1 MMLWL
6 RAIFR
11 KENELR
17 IAIYT
22 YLNNEKQ
29 TTGELRIVNSETGLD
44 MADLEARYDAPT
56 EKLTIKTKY
65 TSQSF
70 YPYELKAEHIYA
82 EDNPDS
88 LQDAI
93 NVLNGVVDY
102 FYPEGNGV
110 YVDQV
115 EVRSR
120 ARKVKGID
128 DYKLGECVEGYPMGT
143 YRLSVRPKIEGVPIY
158 IEISRRTRINQ
169 FESDDAYFKIWKKAE
184 RIMAINDMW
193 FEYMN
198 CNSFE
203 FSGVW
208 LKKKNIFA
216 EDVPLV
222 SLETVLSVLEDKIK
236 SGNIRNVYALELG
249 YCAYASEEEIGFSKP
264 DRSDAAKIQLC
275 NRLEADE
282 KMISYLDGTC
292 RMEIEPIRKT
302 EQLEEDVPLCSFDK
316 VQSTVEKL
324 IQNGYI
330 RRVYAL
336 RFGYCCYRD
345 VEGGNVLYPV
355 WQIECDYAFD
365 PAKQLSPD
373 ESYPV
378 MERMHYS
385 TMIVNAQTGEFM
397 NPVKL
402 KDKLL
407 DAPKVTS
414 WKDVR

>member
-1 MMLWL
+1 MKKIFPDKTPEYSFIWL
-6 RAIFR
+6 
-11 KENELR
+11 E
-17 IAIYT
+17 
-22 YLNNEKQ
+22 
-29 TTGELRIVNSETGLD
+29 
-44 MADLEARYDAPT
+44 
-56 EKLTIKTKY
+56 
-65 TSQSF
+65 
-70 YPYELKAEHIYA
+70 
-82 EDNPDS
+82 
-88 LQDAI
+88 
-93 NVLNGVVDY
+93 
-102 FYPEGNGV
+102 
-110 YVDQV
+110 
-115 EVRSR
+115 
-120 ARKVKGID
+120 
-128 DYKLGECVEGYPMGT
+128 
-143 YRLSVRPKIEGVPIY
+143 
-158 IEISRRTRINQ
+158 EIS
-169 FESDDAYFKIWKKAE
+169 
-184 RIMAINDMW
+184 
-193 FEYMN
+193 
-198 CNSFE
+198 
-203 FSGVW
+203 
-208 LKKKNIFA
+208 
-216 EDVPLV
+216 EDVPCA
-222 SLETVLSVLEDKIK
+222 VLALRQKIAGIPVLMGAGDP
-236 SGNIRNVYALELG
+236 V
-249 YCAYASEEEIGFSKP
+249 AYASEEEIGFPKP

-292 RMEIEPIRKT
+292 RLEIKPIRKIG
-302 EQLEEDVPLCSFDK
+302 QLEEDVPLCSFDK
-316 VQSTVEKL
+316 VQNTVEKL

-402 KDKLL
+402 KDRLL

>member
-1 MMLWL
+1 MIPNVEVVPVL
-6 RAIFR
+6 RVEPLDVVPDQIHPDMPLTTTD
-11 KENELR
+11 NEEGSR
-17 IAIYT
+17 HY
-22 YLNNEKQ
+22 YD
-29 TTGELRIVNSETGLD
+29 SETGEWMRLYEVCKGMICIEYANQDISSKEETGQFGSLRGRSFCLD
-44 MADLEARYDAPT
+44 E
-56 EKLTIKTKY
+56 
-65 TSQSF
+65 S
-70 YPYELKAEHIYA
+70 
-82 EDNPDS
+82 NPDIS
-88 LQDAI
+88 
-93 NVLNGVVDY
+93 Y
-102 FYPEGNGV
+102 KE
-110 YVDQV
+110 
-115 EVRSR
+115 RSIL
-120 ARKVKGID
+120 KG
-128 DYKLGECVEGYPMGT
+128 CVETIRHVMK
-143 YRLSVRPKIEGVPIY
+143 KIFPDKTPEYSFIWLE
-158 IEISRRTRINQ
+158 EIS
-169 FESDDAYFKIWKKAE
+169 
-184 RIMAINDMW
+184 
-193 FEYMN
+193 
-198 CNSFE
+198 
-203 FSGVW
+203 
-208 LKKKNIFA
+208 
-216 EDVPLV
+216 EDVPCA
-222 SLETVLSVLEDKIK
+222 VLALRQKIAGIPVLMGAGDP
-236 SGNIRNVYALELG
+236 V
-249 YCAYASEEEIGFSKP
+249 AYASEEEIGFPKP

-292 RMEIEPIRKT
+292 RMEIEPIQKT
-302 EQLEEDVPLCSFDK
+302 EQLEENVPLCSFDK
-316 VQSTVEKL
+316 VQNTVEKL

-402 KDKLL
+402 KDRLL

>member
-1 MMLWL
+1 MKKASCVLIIVLLLLLEISAKAEWVS
-6 RAIFR
+6 IV
-11 KENELR
+11 ELR
-17 IAIYT
+17 QQVDEMGRWIQNYT
-22 YLNNEKQ
+22 DTYGRQIEVDVLPMIPDVEVVPILRVEPLDVVPDQIHPDIPLTTTNNEE
-29 TTGELRIVNSETGLD
+29 GSRHYYDSETGEWMHLHEVCKGTICIEYANQDISSKGETGQFGSLRGKSFCLD
-44 MADLEARYDAPT
+44 E
-56 EKLTIKTKY
+56 
-65 TSQSF
+65 S
-70 YPYELKAEHIYA
+70 
-82 EDNPDS
+82 NPDIS
-88 LQDAI
+88 YKERSILKGCAETISHVMKKIFPDKT
-93 NVLNGVVDY
+93 
-102 FYPEGNGV
+102 PE
-110 YVDQV
+110 YSFIWL
-115 EVRSR
+115 E
-120 ARKVKGID
+120 
-128 DYKLGECVEGYPMGT
+128 
-143 YRLSVRPKIEGVPIY
+143 
-158 IEISRRTRINQ
+158 EIS
-169 FESDDAYFKIWKKAE
+169 
-184 RIMAINDMW
+184 
-193 FEYMN
+193 
-198 CNSFE
+198 
-203 FSGVW
+203 
-208 LKKKNIFA
+208 
-216 EDVPLV
+216 EDVPCAVLALRQKIAGIPV
-222 SLETVLSVLEDKIK
+222 LMGAGDTV
-236 SGNIRNVYALELG
+236 
-249 YCAYASEEEIGFSKP
+249 AYASEEEIGFPKP

-292 RMEIEPIRKT
+292 RLEIEPIQKT

-316 VQSTVEKL
+316 VQNTVEKL

-355 WQIECDYAFD
+355 WQIECDYAID

-402 KDKLL
+402 KDRLL